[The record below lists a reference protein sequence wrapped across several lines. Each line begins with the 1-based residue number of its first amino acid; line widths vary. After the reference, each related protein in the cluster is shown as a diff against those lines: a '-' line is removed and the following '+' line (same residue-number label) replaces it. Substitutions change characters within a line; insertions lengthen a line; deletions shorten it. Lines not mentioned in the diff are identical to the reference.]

1 MTHKCVQNS
10 FLRELDVTFLLLIVI
25 ETENCGKVKVQ
36 RRWVKHFDANFVDC
50 FGKSGYLFKTI
61 DLDSRRNWY
70 EALSFFSDM

>member
-36 RRWVKHFDANFVDC
+36 RR
-50 FGKSGYLFKTI
+50 
-61 DLDSRRNWY
+61 
-70 EALSFFSDM
+70 